1 LKFAY
6 NPVVRQK
13 GNAMTTV
20 SYSRIKLGIAVPAAL
35 GMGWL
40 GLWVWSN
47 FSGSGA
53 WAAGFMAAA
62 MVFVAGYFARYL
74 ADNRVMTIGATSL
87 EFHGFLGTRRLR
99 LDQIADIAIEV
110 TKQNHITQRHLVI
123 QPVSGAGRKM
133 RIAEMMLEKRFGGVE
148 RVAEMIANGS
158 RQPSPEPFPLPRRA
172 PTPSAASPGG
182 WHERDATPPP
192 AAPAR
197 AGGFG
202 RKGL

>member
-1 LKFAY
+1 LKIAD

-53 WAAGFMAAA
+53 WAAAFMAVV
-62 MVFVAGYFARYL
+62 MVFVAGYFMRYL
-74 ADNRVMTIGATSL
+74 VDNRIMTIGATSL
-87 EFHGFLGTRRLR
+87 EFHGLLGTRRLR
-99 LDQIADIAIEV
+99 LDQIAEMAIEV
-110 TKQNHITQRHLVI
+110 TKQNHVTQRHLVI

-133 RIAEMMLEKRFGGVE
+133 RVAEMMLEKRFGGVE
-148 RVAEMIANGS
+148 GVADLIANGA

-172 PTPSAASPGG
+172 PTPPASDPAG
-182 WHERDATPPP
+182 WHERGGTPP